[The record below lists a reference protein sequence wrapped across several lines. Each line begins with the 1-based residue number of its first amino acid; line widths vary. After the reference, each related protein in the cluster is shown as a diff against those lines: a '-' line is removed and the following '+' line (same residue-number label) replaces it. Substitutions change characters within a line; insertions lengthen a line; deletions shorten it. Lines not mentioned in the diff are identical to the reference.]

1 MSGDVWYHYSSELQW
16 VVFLAIDKHIKMN
29 KFLVSDPL
37 TNIYYLISFLVQ
49 FMVLYSYV
57 QLTLSIFQ

>member
-16 VVFLAIDKHIKMN
+16 VVFLAIAKHIKMN

-37 TNIYYLISFLVQ
+37 TNINN
-49 FMVLYSYV
+49 
-57 QLTLSIFQ
+57 